1 MCRWAFI
8 KQLENAAEASRLL
21 ACPQGMGYK
30 YGQGLG
36 KDSTGIATPVE
47 AFHKH
52 DRLGLGAGVLLI
64 QCVSW
69 AMIAVQTE
77 ALSNVVCSGPQ

>member
-1 MCRWAFI
+1 
-8 KQLENAAEASRLL
+8 
-21 ACPQGMGYK
+21 MGYK

-52 DRLGLGAGVLLI
+52 DRLGLGAGVHFK

-69 AMIAVQTE
+69 ATSADQTE
-77 ALSNVVCSGPQ
+77 